1 MMVIA
6 VGALIAHIVEAA
18 TCVYYCKVKFKMQPG
33 TIILWGLNVL
43 IVGIFGK
50 PEKMSIFDLF
60 SRNTIIIV
68 RLLGAFISS
77 QVPDNSSGVLQNT
90 SNILPK
96 FIESYKYT

>member
-18 TCVYYCKVKFKMQPG
+18 TCVYFCKVKFKMQPR

-50 PEKMSIFDLF
+50 LEKLSMS
-60 SRNTIIIV
+60 N
-68 RLLGAFISS
+68 
-77 QVPDNSSGVLQNT
+77 
-90 SNILPK
+90 
-96 FIESYKYT
+96 

>member
-18 TCVYYCKVKFKMQPG
+18 TCVYYCKVKFRMKPG

-50 PEKMSIFDLF
+50 LEKMSM
-60 SRNTIIIV
+60 
-68 RLLGAFISS
+68 
-77 QVPDNSSGVLQNT
+77 
-90 SNILPK
+90 SN
-96 FIESYKYT
+96 